1 MIIVPFV
8 SVLILAI
15 LVTNCFS
22 IATNGETASAAVS
35 GGNLQSYVDDYD
47 NNNNTSNK
55 TRRAVTSESNLQ
67 SNYSLTDKFGIK
79 KMYPTK
85 PGGMEWYIDMINPKS
100 DGIFSI
106 TDNYNITKQTDGSWR
121 IDAPLVRMNV
131 ITPPGAEPWKNI
143 EITGYA
149 KVISMSSPNI
159 TAALDWTARGGR
171 QNAAVPCEGTALHGG
186 LHVDGSVGWKKEIWQ
201 HGGYTDE
208 RAKAKVTDPILGRW
222 IGWKVVMYNINNDTA
237 VKMESYI
244 DNKNTNYWVKVT
256 DLVDDGGWFSNSP
269 DNIFY
274 SANCGKAKDYI
285 IINGGPIATF
295 RSDNLVW
302 DFKKLSVRE
311 IIPGEKIYNQ
321 P

>member
-1 MIIVPFV
+1 MIIAPFV
-8 SVLILAI
+8 SALILAI
-15 LVTNCFS
+15 LVTNCFGV
-22 IATNGETASAAVS
+22 ATYGETQSAAVS
-35 GGNLQSYVDDYD
+35 EGNLQSYIDDYD
-47 NNNNTSNK
+47 NNNT
-55 TRRAVTSESNLQ
+55 
-67 SNYSLTDKFGIK
+67 TDKFGIK
-79 KMYPTK
+79 KMYPTSE
-85 PGGMEWYIDMINPKS
+85 GGREWYIDTINPKS

-121 IDAPLVRMNV
+121 IDVPMVRMNV

-149 KVISMSSPNI
+149 KVVSISSPNN
-159 TAALDWTARGGR
+159 TTALDWSARGGR
-171 QNAAVPCEGTALHGG
+171 QNAGVPCEGTALHGG

-208 RAKAKVTDPILGRW
+208 RAKAKVTDSILGRW

-237 VKMESYI
+237 VKMESYL

-256 DLVDDGGWFSNSP
+256 DLVDDGGWYADTP

-285 IINGGPIATF
+285 IINGGPIVTF
-295 RSDNLVW
+295 RSDYLVW

-311 IIPGEKIYNQ
+311 IIPEEKIYNQ

>member
-1 MIIVPFV
+1 MIIAPFV

-15 LVTNCFS
+15 LVTNCFFG
-22 IATNGETASAAVS
+22 IATYGETKSAAVS
-35 GGNLQSYVDDYD
+35 EGNLQSYVGDYDD
-47 NNNNTSNK
+47 NNNT
-55 TRRAVTSESNLQ
+55 
-67 SNYSLTDKFGIK
+67 TDKFGIN
-79 KMYPTK
+79 KMYPTSE
-85 PGGMEWYIDMINPKS
+85 GGREWYIDMINPKS
-100 DGIFSI
+100 DRIFSI

-121 IDAPLVRMNV
+121 IDAPMVRMNV

-149 KVISMSSPNI
+149 KVVSMSSPNN
-159 TAALDWTARGGR
+159 TTTTSLDWSARGGR
-171 QNAAVPCEGTALHGG
+171 QSASIPCEGTALHGG
-186 LHVDGSVGWKKEIWQ
+186 LHIDGSVGWKKEIWQ

-208 RAKAKVTDPILGRW
+208 RAKAKVTDSILGKW

-237 VKMESYI
+237 VKMESYL

-256 DLVDDGGWFSNSP
+256 DLVDDGGWYADSP

-285 IINGGPIATF
+285 IINGGPIVTF
-295 RSDNLVW
+295 RSDYLVW

-311 IIPGEKIYNQ
+311 IIPEEKIYNQ

>member
-1 MIIVPFV
+1 MIIAPFV

-15 LVTNCFS
+15 LVTNCFGV
-22 IATNGETASAAVS
+22 ATYGETQSAAVS
-35 GGNLQSYVDDYD
+35 EGNLQSYIDDYD
-47 NNNNTSNK
+47 NNNT
-55 TRRAVTSESNLQ
+55 
-67 SNYSLTDKFGIK
+67 TDKFGIK
-79 KMYPTK
+79 KMYPTSE
-85 PGGMEWYIDMINPKS
+85 GGMEWYIDTINPKN

-121 IDAPLVRMNV
+121 IDVPMVRMNV

-149 KVISMSSPNI
+149 KVVSMSSPNN
-159 TAALDWTARGGR
+159 TTTALDWSARGGR
-171 QNAAVPCEGTALHGG
+171 QNAGVPCEGTALHGG

-208 RAKAKVTDPILGRW
+208 RAKAKVTDSILGRW

-237 VKMESYI
+237 VKMESYL
-244 DNKNTNYWVKVT
+244 DYKNTNYWVKVT
-256 DLVDDGGWFSNSP
+256 DLVDDGGWYADTP

-285 IINGGPIATF
+285 IINGGPIVTF
-295 RSDNLVW
+295 RSDYLVW

-311 IIPGEKIYNQ
+311 IIPEEKIYNQ

>member
-1 MIIVPFV
+1 MIIAPFV
-8 SVLILAI
+8 SVLILPI
-15 LVTNCFS
+15 LVTNCFGV
-22 IATNGETASAAVS
+22 ATYGETQSAAVS
-35 GGNLQSYVDDYD
+35 EGNLQSYIDDYD
-47 NNNNTSNK
+47 NNT
-55 TRRAVTSESNLQ
+55 
-67 SNYSLTDKFGIK
+67 TDKFGIK
-79 KMYPTK
+79 KMYPTSE
-85 PGGMEWYIDMINPKS
+85 GGMEWYIDTINPKN

-121 IDAPLVRMNV
+121 IDVPMVRMNV

-149 KVISMSSPNI
+149 KVVSMSSPNN
-159 TAALDWTARGGR
+159 TTTALDWSARGGR
-171 QNAAVPCEGTALHGG
+171 QNAGVPCEGTALHGG

-208 RAKAKVTDPILGRW
+208 RAKAKVTDSILGRW

-237 VKMESYI
+237 VKMESYL

-256 DLVDDGGWFSNSP
+256 DLVDDGGWYADTP

-285 IINGGPIATF
+285 IINGGPIVTF
-295 RSDNLVW
+295 RSDYLVW

-311 IIPGEKIYNQ
+311 IIPEEKIYNQ

>member
-1 MIIVPFV
+1 MIIAPFV
-8 SVLILAI
+8 LVLILAI
-15 LVTNCFS
+15 LVTNCFGV
-22 IATNGETASAAVS
+22 ATYGETNNTAVS
-35 GGNLQSYVDDYD
+35 EGNLQSYIDDYD
-47 NNNNTSNK
+47 DNNNT
-55 TRRAVTSESNLQ
+55 
-67 SNYSLTDKFGIK
+67 TDKFGIK
-79 KMYPTK
+79 KMYPTSE
-85 PGGMEWYIDMINPKS
+85 GGREWYIDMINPKS
-100 DGIFSI
+100 DRIFSI

-121 IDAPLVRMNV
+121 IDAPMVRMNV

-149 KVISMSSPNI
+149 KVVSMSSPNN
-159 TAALDWTARGGR
+159 TTSLDWSARGGR
-171 QNAAVPCEGTALHGG
+171 QSAGIPCEGTALHGG
-186 LHVDGSVGWKKEIWQ
+186 LHIDGSVGWKKEIWQ

-208 RAKAKVTDPILGRW
+208 RAKAKVTDSILGRW

-237 VKMESYI
+237 VKMESYL

-256 DLVDDGGWFSNSP
+256 DLVDDGGWYADSP

-285 IINGGPIATF
+285 IINGGPIVTF
-295 RSDNLVW
+295 RSDYLVW

-311 IIPGEKIYNQ
+311 IIPEEKIYNQ